1 MRFASRIW
9 EVLGRDRKLM
19 IYSVLLGLTF
29 TGLSVIPPLLIREMI
44 LWLRRPVDAGSFWWL
59 GTIVAAV
66 YVLRGIT
73 RYLYG
78 LCSHIAAYRTL
89 HRLAVQV
96 YEHIQSL
103 PPSYTT
109 KRHSGNLVARS
120 LGDVEAIE
128 DYIAHG
134 IPESMLAVLVPTTLS
149 VVLLL
154 INWQLALIALLP
166 LPLLGVLVYLVTSRT
181 RNAWRGVRSR
191 FAEISARI
199 QDHLSG
205 LSVIQSFVREGEMTA
220 RLRVQSRE
228 YRDRII
234 YANTWSLVPAGVVEC
249 ASGAGL
255 VLLVWSAGWIRSST
269 DPAEGL
275 HVDVADLVVLLM
287 YLGQIVLPFL
297 RLANLTENLQKS
309 AASAERVFALLD
321 TPSTITSPASPLVPE
336 AGRYDI
342 ELANVDFSYDGSR
355 AVFQDT
361 SFRIETGES
370 VALVGVTGV
379 GKSTLCHLIVRFYDV
394 QDGVIR
400 IGGVD
405 VRRWSLTALRQ
416 QVALVPQDVF
426 LFEGTIRENLLI
438 GQPQATSEELEDAC
452 RVANAHA
459 FIADFPDGY
468 DTRVGERGVRLSGGQ
483 KQRIAIARALLKDAP
498 ILILDE
504 ATSAVDAETEGQIKD
519 ALQRVTKGR
528 TVLIVAHRQSTI
540 QSADRILVLE
550 RGRIVQSGS
559 YAELSAIDGPFTRL
573 CQVRQHIVYGS
584 QAD

>member
-1 MRFASRIW
+1 M
-9 EVLGRDRKLM
+9 
-19 IYSVLLGLTF
+19 
-29 TGLSVIPPLLIREMI
+29 
-44 LWLRRPVDAGSFWWL
+44 
-59 GTIVAAV
+59 
-66 YVLRGIT
+66 
-73 RYLYG
+73 
-78 LCSHIAAYRTL
+78 
-89 HRLAVQV
+89 
-96 YEHIQSL
+96 
-103 PPSYTT
+103 
-109 KRHSGNLVARS
+109 
-120 LGDVEAIE
+120 
-128 DYIAHG
+128 
-134 IPESMLAVLVPTTLS
+134 
-149 VVLLL
+149 
-154 INWQLALIALLP
+154 
-166 LPLLGVLVYLVTSRT
+166 
-181 RNAWRGVRSR
+181 
-191 FAEISARI
+191 
-199 QDHLSG
+199 
-205 LSVIQSFVREGEMTA
+205 
-220 RLRVQSRE
+220 
-228 YRDRII
+228 
-234 YANTWSLVPAGVVEC
+234 
-249 ASGAGL
+249 
-255 VLLVWSAGWIRSST
+255 
-269 DPAEGL
+269 
-275 HVDVADLVVLLM
+275 
-287 YLGQIVLPFL
+287 
-297 RLANLTENLQKS
+297 
-309 AASAERVFALLD
+309 
-321 TPSTITSPASPLVPE
+321 
-336 AGRYDI
+336 
-342 ELANVDFSYDGSR
+342 
-355 AVFQDT
+355 FQDT